1 MTSTTTTTPP
11 PLTVHGIPVI
21 DIDSH
26 YTEPADLWTSRA
38 PAKYQKLVPRVE
50 KDKNGRDHWV
60 VAEDVDFGPL
70 GFTVVRADGTKAYGT
85 ISLATFEEMDAAAT
99 DPVARLGL
107 LDRLGLSQQ
116 IVYPNVVGFGSNKFM
131 QIEDVGLRNICA
143 SLYNDAIIDF
153 QNAGKGRLFPQAVVP
168 YWDMDETLRE
178 LTRIKD
184 AGLTGITM
192 VGGPQRFGLPFLNE
206 PYWDPF
212 WSTCQEMELPVNF
225 HIGGDGG
232 TEGLLWKDYGMERAL
247 AVQSIGLFLNNFKV
261 IINLIFSGLVERYPK
276 LDFVSVESGIGW
288 IPFLLEAMDYQ
299 FEETV
304 PTDRAGMKMKPSEYF
319 KRQIY
324 ASFWFEDFGPRA
336 AIAEIGEDSVMF
348 ETDFPHPT
356 CLYPKAQEH
365 ITEVLTD
372 LDDGIRRKVLHDTAK
387 RVYHLP
393 DPPDPE

>member
-1 MTSTTTTTPP
+1 MSSP

-38 PAKYQKLVPRVE
+38 PKKYQQLVPRVV
-50 KDKNGRDHWV
+50 KDANGREHWV

-70 GFTVVRADGTKAYGT
+70 GFTVVRADGSKAYGT
-85 ISLATFEEMDAAAT
+85 MGLATFEEMDQAAT

-116 IVYPNVVGFGSNKFM
+116 IVYPNVVGFGSNRFM
-131 QIEDVGLRNICA
+131 EIKDVGLRNVCA
-143 SLYNDAIIDF
+143 RVYNDAIIEF
-153 QNAGKGRLFPQAVVP
+153 QDAGKGRLFPQAVVP
-168 YWDMDETLRE
+168 YWDIDETVRE
-178 LTRIKD
+178 LKRIKD

-192 VGGPQRFGLPFLNE
+192 VGGPERFGLPTLNE
-206 PYWDPF
+206 SYWDPF
-212 WSTCQEMELPVNF
+212 WDNCQDMELPVNF
-225 HIGGDGG
+225 HIGSLGG
-232 TEGLLWKDYGMERAL
+232 TEGLLWKGYGPERSLAL
-247 AVQSIGLFLNNFKV
+247 QSIGLFLNNFKV
-261 IINLIFSGLVERYPK
+261 IINLIFSGLVERYPRI
-276 LDFVSVESGIGW
+276 DFVSVESGIGW

-304 PTDRAGMKMKPSEYF
+304 PTEREHLKMKPSEYF
-319 KRQIY
+319 QRQIY

-336 AIAEIGEDSVMF
+336 AISEIGEDSVMF

-372 LDDGIRRKVLHDTAK
+372 LDDSIRRKVLHDTAK

-393 DPPDPE
+393 EPD

>member
-1 MTSTTTTTPP
+1 
-11 PLTVHGIPVI
+11 
-21 DIDSH
+21 
-26 YTEPADLWTSRA
+26 
-38 PAKYQKLVPRVE
+38 
-50 KDKNGRDHWV
+50 
-60 VAEDVDFGPL
+60 
-70 GFTVVRADGTKAYGT
+70 
-85 ISLATFEEMDAAAT
+85 
-99 DPVARLGL
+99 
-107 LDRLGLSQQ
+107 
-116 IVYPNVVGFGSNKFM
+116 
-131 QIEDVGLRNICA
+131 
-143 SLYNDAIIDF
+143 
-153 QNAGKGRLFPQAVVP
+153 
-168 YWDMDETLRE
+168 
-178 LTRIKD
+178 
-184 AGLTGITM
+184 
-192 VGGPQRFGLPFLNE
+192 
-206 PYWDPF
+206 
-212 WSTCQEMELPVNF
+212 
-225 HIGGDGG
+225 
-232 TEGLLWKDYGMERAL
+232 MERAL

-261 IINLIFSGLVERYPK
+261 IINLIFSGLVERYPT

-372 LDDGIRRKVLHDTAK
+372 LDPRIRRKVLHDTAQ

-393 DPPDPE
+393 EPPQD